1 MARAAG
7 GEDVVLE
14 NAALRLVIGADGVA
28 RSLVHKAT
36 GEECLATKVPTPIC
50 AITQYRPY
58 DNENFL
64 IYPAKPRI
72 FPANRVERRG
82 DRLYVE
88 FEDTYDIA
96 VIRLDIRDDYIGFSL
111 ERVDY
116 RIEAYGVKRQ
126 TEIDEFALLQ
136 LAVRPREHFGEWLN
150 VIWDDRTA
158 VNLLGTHPGTRIDA
172 YPGEDATTLYAG
184 LDARVGLFGPG
195 AALVVSS
202 REELLPAIGQVERDY
217 DLPRGA
223 ESRTTAVRTIRC
235 AA

>member
-1 MARAAG
+1 MKQLFFILCTLLTPLLAQAG
-7 GEDVVLE
+7 GEDVVIE
-14 NAALRLVIGADGVA
+14 NARMRLVIGADGAA
-28 RSLVHKAT
+28 RRLVLKAT
-36 GEECLATKVPTPIC
+36 GEECLAAGGRTPIC

-96 VIRLDIRDDYIGFSL
+96 VIRLDIRDDYVGFAL

-136 LAVRPREHFGEWLN
+136 LVVRPREYFGEWLN
-150 VIWDDRTA
+150 VVWDDHAA
-158 VNLLGTHPGTRIDA
+158 VNLLGTHPGTRMEA
-172 YPGEDATTLYAG
+172 
-184 LDARVGLFGPG
+184 
-195 AALVVSS
+195 
-202 REELLPAIGQVERDY
+202 
-217 DLPRGA
+217 
-223 ESRTTAVRTIRC
+223 
-235 AA
+235 